1 MHITML
7 ALGSRGDIQ
16 PYVALG
22 KGLRRA
28 GHEVSFI
35 TFESFLDL
43 VEQAGL
49 DFYPIRGNAQSLV
62 MGAGANMLALV
73 RSFGSLAEGY
83 AQDLG
88 ALIPK
93 LKETELLINQLPLA
107 LYGYD
112 LAEKLSIPML
122 AASVIPLTR
131 TRVNPIVRFPLLP
144 VPGYNLLTYK
154 VAEQLGWQIFRRPI
168 NQWRRQVL
176 DLHPIQFLGY
186 FNQLGSERIPVLNGF
201 SPQVVPRPDDWSD
214 HVHVTGYW
222 VPQDDDWHVPD
233 ELRAFIESGAPPVF
247 IGFGSMP
254 VNNPEQTTKI
264 VLEALRRCGQRCVL
278 HTGWAGI
285 GEDRLPDNVF
295 KIAYAPYSWL
305 FPRMAMV
312 IHHGGSGTTAFGLRA
327 GVPSLLVPFVFDQF
341 YWGKRVADLGVGP
354 KPIPFGRLSI
364 EGLAEAISIGTSDP
378 EMRQRAAEL
387 GRKIQAKDGI
397 GNAVE
402 IIARYS
408 GSALD

>member
-1 MHITML
+1 ML

-16 PYVALG
+16 PYVVLG
-22 KGLRRA
+22 KGLRRT
-28 GHEVSFI
+28 GHKVRFI
-35 TFESFLDL
+35 TFESFVAF
-43 VEQAGL
+43 VEQADL
-49 DFYPIRGNAQSLV
+49 EFYPIRGDARALV
-62 MGAGANMLALV
+62 MAAGANMLALV

-93 LKETELLINQLPLA
+93 LKETELLINQLPMG

-112 LAEKLSIPML
+112 LAEKLGVPML

-131 TRVNPIVRFPLLP
+131 TRATPMVRFPTLP
-144 VPGYNLLTYK
+144 IPGYNLLTYK
-154 VAEQLGWQIFRRPI
+154 VSEQLGWQMFRRPI
-168 NQWRRQVL
+168 NQWRRQEL
-176 DLHPIQFLGY
+176 NLHPIPFLGY
-186 FNQLGSERIPVLNGF
+186 FDQLGSERIPVLNGF

-222 VPQDDDWHVPD
+222 YPEDEDWQAPD
-233 ELRAFIESGAPPVF
+233 ELRTFIESGNPPVF

-254 VNNPEQTTKI
+254 VSNPEQTTKI
-264 VLEALRRCGQRCVL
+264 VLEALRRCGQRCIL

-285 GEDRLPDNVF
+285 GEGRLPDNVF
-295 KIAYAPYSWL
+295 KIKYAPYSWL

-341 YWGKRVADLGVGP
+341 YWGRRVEDLGVGP
-354 KPIPFGRLSI
+354 KPIPFDRLSI
-364 EGLAEAISIGTSDP
+364 EGLAEAITIGTSDQ

-387 GRKIQAKDGI
+387 GRKLRAEDGI
-397 GNAVE
+397 GRAVE
-402 IIARYS
+402 VIERY
-408 GSALD
+408 GTG